1 MATQFSKYNFCII
14 DLLLKR
20 RMHGQED
27 DRLFQEKDRQGV
39 FRIAAD
45 SAFYGEPVENFLDE
59 RDRSTKSW

>member
-1 MATQFSKYNFCII
+1 
-14 DLLLKR
+14 
-20 RMHGQED
+20 MHGQEG

>member
-1 MATQFSKYNFCII
+1 
-14 DLLLKR
+14 
-20 RMHGQED
+20 MHGQEGG
-27 DRLFQEKDRQGV
+27 RLLQEKDHQGV